1 MAAIELE
8 GVSKRFGRGD
18 DAVEALA
25 DLSLSVPTGGIYGLL
40 GPNGAGKSTLLR
52 IVAGLVFADRGS
64 VRLFGAP
71 ATAAARR
78 RLGMLVE
85 GPGLYP
91 FLTARQM
98 LDVLARTSGS
108 GPDLSALLR
117 RVGLEAAADRTIAGF
132 SLGMRQRLGIAAALV
147 AGPDILV
154 LDEPA
159 NGLDPA
165 GIVEMRRLLKGL
177 AEEDGMTILVSSH
190 LLDEVERTCDRVAIL
205 NRGRLAAEGEVAA
218 LLGAGARLW
227 LDAAPVE
234 AVLARVGARGVA
246 EKGGVAVKIER
257 SEAPALLA
265 ALAADGVRLF
275 EARWLRGELE
285 TLFFDQTGAGE

>member
-1 MAAIELE
+1 MAAIELD
-8 GVSKRFGRGD
+8 GISKRFGRGAGAV
-18 DAVEALA
+18 DALT
-25 DLSLSVPTGGIYGLL
+25 DLSLLVPAGGIYGLL

-71 ATAAARR
+71 TTIAARR

-98 LDVLARTSGS
+98 LAVLARTSGAR
-108 GPDLSALLR
+108 PDLAALLR
-117 RVGLEAAADRTIAGF
+117 RVGLEAAADRRIAGF

-147 AGPDILV
+147 AGPDILI

-165 GIVEMRRLLKGL
+165 GIVEMRHLLKAL
-177 AEEDGMTILVSSH
+177 AEEGMTILVSSH

-205 NRGRLAAEGEVAA
+205 NRGRLAAEGEVAM

-234 AVLARVGARGVA
+234 AVLARVGDRGLA

-265 ALAADGVRLF
+265 ALAADGVALF

-285 TLFFDQTGAGE
+285 TLFFDQTGDGA